1 MYFINENLFFR
12 KIPFYLT
19 ILLPIF
25 LVTGPFLPDLAI
37 SICSIIFLVNSYKNR
52 LISYYKNIF
61 FIVFFFFYIYLNLS
75 SLLSAN
81 IFFSLG
87 TSLPYLRFGIFVLST
102 WYLLNNEEDKLLKY
116 FFYCFLC
123 VFSFLIID
131 GFYQAYNKYN
141 LFNYPLLGNR
151 VSSFFG
157 NELIL
162 GSFLS
167 RNYPIFIG
175 LFLIL
180 LNSSK
185 ISKKITYLTYVVL
198 SFVPVLVF
206 ISGERSAFFYIII
219 TMIYITL
226 FCLKYVKFFLLIST
240 FLISIIAFNNYGNF
254 ANRIFSETKIQ
265 LTINTHEGKILNI
278 FSKVHEEHFKSAIKI
293 FKDHVITGAGPRSF
307 RIKCSEDKYI
317 ISNQS
322 CITHPHNTYIQ
333 LLSETGIIG
342 FFYIFIIF
350 CVLCFYSLKIIYD
363 KYLLNLKINLFKVCL
378 LISFVITLWPLIP
391 SGNFFSNW
399 LNVIYYL
406 PVGFFIW
413 IYKKE
418 QKTKI

>member
-19 ILLPIF
+19 ILLPVF

-37 SICSIIFLVNSYKNR
+37 SICSIIFLINSYKNR

-75 SLLSAN
+75 SLLSPN

-123 VFSFLIID
+123 VFSLLIID
-131 GFYQAYNKYN
+131 GFYQAHNKYN

-157 NELIL
+157 DELIL

-185 ISKKITYLTYVVL
+185 IPKKIIYLTYAVL

-206 ISGERSAFFYIII
+206 ISGERSSFFYIII
-219 TMIYITL
+219 TMMYLTL

-240 FLISIIAFNNYGNF
+240 FLLSIIVFSNYGNF
-254 ANRIFSETKIQ
+254 ANRIFTETKAQ
-265 LTINTHEGKILNI
+265 VTVDTHEGKILNL
-278 FSKVHEEHFKSAIKI
+278 FSKVHEDHFKSAIKI
-293 FKDHVITGAGPRSF
+293 FKDHVITGAGPR
-307 RIKCSEDKYI
+307 
-317 ISNQS
+317 
-322 CITHPHNTYIQ
+322 
-333 LLSETGIIG
+333 
-342 FFYIFIIF
+342 
-350 CVLCFYSLKIIYD
+350 
-363 KYLLNLKINLFKVCL
+363 
-378 LISFVITLWPLIP
+378 
-391 SGNFFSNW
+391 
-399 LNVIYYL
+399 
-406 PVGFFIW
+406 
-413 IYKKE
+413 
-418 QKTKI
+418 